1 MATLKKATPVAAKSV
16 AAKKPVAKAVAS
28 SPPAK
33 KDADPVAAKKGFP
46 AKKAGS
52 AQKAGAAPARVKPK
66 WMAPA
71 DFKPAFFNFTFQTD
85 SQALIIPESMQ
96 GLRYRGRWDNEEA
109 KTFDL
114 RDYDV
119 SSLMGVASR
128 LSAAIWAP
136 NVLRRIT
143 PDASWRVVLRVT
155 RRSVDGSLAA
165 RIIGV
170 AIKKEGKKARW
181 IEDKTDTDL
190 RKIRRAARWLPA
202 AFTDVQLPPSTRRTK
217 KEEADE

>member
-1 MATLKKATPVAAKSV
+1 MATLKKPTPAATKSV
-16 AAKKPVAKAVAS
+16 VAKKPVAKASSVA
-28 SPPAK
+28 PAK
-33 KDADPVAAKKGFP
+33 KAAPVAAKKGVPAKKVP

-52 AQKAGAAPARVKPK
+52 APARVKPK

-85 SQALIIPESMQ
+85 DQALIIPESVN

-119 SSLMGVASR
+119 SSLIGFVAR
-128 LSAAIWAP
+128 MSAAIWAP

-143 PDASWRVVLRVT
+143 PEATWRMVVRVT
-155 RRSVDGSLAA
+155 RRSVDGSLAV

-170 AIKKEGKKARW
+170 AIKKEGKKAKW
-181 IEDKTDTDL
+181 IEDKTDMDL

-217 KEEADE
+217 KEDADE

>member
-1 MATLKKATPVAAKSV
+1 MATLKKPTAPAKKVAAKS
-16 AAKKPVAKAVAS
+16 A
-28 SPPAK
+28 PAK
-33 KDADPVAAKKGFP
+33 KVP
-46 AKKAGS
+46 AK
-52 AQKAGAAPARVKPK
+52 KAGAAPARVKPT

-85 SQALIIPESMQ
+85 SQALIVPESVQ
-96 GLRYRGRWDNEEA
+96 GMRYRGRWDNPEA

-119 SSLMGVASR
+119 SSLIGFASR

-136 NVLRRIT
+136 NVVRRIT
-143 PDASWRVVLRVT
+143 PDASWRLVLRVAK
-155 RRSVDGSLAA
+155 RSTDGSLAA

-181 IEDKTDTDL
+181 IEDKTDVDL

-202 AFTDVQLPPSTRRTK
+202 AFTDVQLPPSTRRSSK
-217 KEEADE
+217 KEEEAEE